1 MTEQELRKIFA
12 NNLKY
17 YRTMHEPKMTQEHLS
32 ELLDKNKNY
41 IGLLEKE
48 KTSLP
53 LDMLAQISQI
63 LDVEPAQLLEKKG
76 SPKNIATF
84 NTNEFIQ
91 MISKSVAQT
100 VSTQLHSEITQFIK

>member
-17 YRTMHEPKMTQEHLS
+17 YRSIHEPKMTQEYLS

-41 IGLLEKE
+41 IGLLEKS

-63 LDVEPAQLLEKKG
+63 LGIEPAQLLEKRG

-84 NTNEFIQ
+84 DTDTFVQ
-91 MISKSVAQT
+91 MVSESIMQT
-100 VSTQLHSEITQFIK
+100 VSTQLHAELSRLIK